1 MPASPPPSLRQEPHP
16 EPPLLGLHFKPV
28 EFAVTSAPG
37 AGPSVT
43 PSPDS
48 FQEGRGKSPFPVG
61 RGGVDTQ
68 KPSLVSLGQGPLY
81 QQRGNSAAC
90 ESVSLH
96 TGPRAVSSVACH
108 QHRVHSGVRVPVPR
122 ITSISGKDGVCHPDH
137 TRGRRGSFIAALAGN
152 ADHSNRSTEVT
163 AEARVPAGCLPQFHQ
178 PGSL

>member
-108 QHRVHSGVRVPVPR
+108 QHRVHSGVGVPSATNHFHLRQGWGMSPR
-122 ITSISGKDGVCHPDH
+122 PHSGQVGA
-137 TRGRRGSFIAALAGN
+137 FIAALAGN
-152 ADHSNRSTEVT
+152 ADHSSRSTEVT